1 VARVAGPPLSCG
13 ELLSAPHDPC
23 GILSPMARQ
32 RVTLLVI
39 AALVAVA
46 CIGVVVAFVGTG
58 GGSSSGNEPLAT
70 ASTRARQSAF
80 KGVAQSG
87 LRLGSPTA
95 AATLYVFEDPQCPYC
110 AEWSLNAVAATV
122 REFVKTGRL
131 NMLLQPIRIVG
142 TDSEPGLRAVYAAA
156 RQNRAWNMLEALY
169 ERQGTENSG
178 WITQSVIEAAAQ
190 EAGAV
195 PGLVVDAMRSAG
207 VAAGWRKA
215 ELQAS
220 QWGIQGTPTFILVRQ
235 LGSPTQVQPS
245 SLDAAGFTAAL
256 RSALQ

>member
-1 VARVAGPPLSCG
+1 
-13 ELLSAPHDPC
+13 
-23 GILSPMARQ
+23 MARQ

-58 GGSSSGNEPLAT
+58 GSSSSNTTPAVTAT
-70 ASTRARQSAF
+70 ARTQESAL
-80 KGVAQSG
+80 KGVPQSG

-95 AATLYVFEDPQCPYC
+95 SATLYIFEDPQCPYC
-110 AEWSLNAVAATV
+110 AEWSLNAVPAIV

-131 NMLLQPIRIVG
+131 DMLLQPIRIVG
-142 TDSEPGLRAVYAAA
+142 TDSEPGLRAIYAAA
-156 RQNRAWNMLEALY
+156 QQDRAWNMMEALY
-169 ERQGTENSG
+169 HRQGTENSG
-178 WITQSVIEAAAQ
+178 WITESVITAAAQ
-190 EAGAV
+190 EAGVV
-195 PGLVVDAMRSAG
+195 PSMVLDTMQSAS
-207 VAAGWRKA
+207 VNAAWRKA

-220 QWGIQGTPTFILVRQ
+220 QWGIQGTPTFILVKR